1 MRPMM
6 PPPAGM
12 RGPMRIGRGPRG
24 FLTEEE
30 KLNKPKVTKALM
42 LRILGYLKPYKWQ
55 FIAVFAA
62 LIVSAVLGLFPSVI
76 TGKIVD
82 AIVSDSRNIKQLLQL
97 VVLAFVVLSAAQ
109 VISVLEQYIN
119 SWISQKI
126 IYDMRNQMYDH
137 LQHMPHAFFTNEKQ
151 GDIITR
157 MNSDING
164 VSSVISVMLTSLV
177 SNVLTVATCVF
188 YLFYTDWRLAV
199 VGLVVLPL
207 LILPT
212 KSVGKK
218 RWELVSEAQE
228 KQDELNQHVDETLS
242 VSGSMLVKL
251 FTKEKVEYEKFR
263 KINNETTKITIREQ
277 RAGSWFH
284 VFLGMFIQ
292 IAPLLIYFAGGFLII
307 SNTDKGLTVGDISV
321 VVALVNRLYQPVR
334 QLLDLQ
340 VDFVRSLALF
350 NRIFEYFDRK
360 CDIENPENP
369 LKPPLDNCT
378 VEFKDVHFAYETGRE
393 VLKGVSFF
401 VPNGQMYAIVGTSGA
416 GKSTVIGMIP
426 RLYDV
431 TGGSVAVAGT
441 DVRDFDLAYLRTNIG
456 IVTQDTYLFNGTI
469 LENLLYAKPGAAMEE
484 IENACK
490 TANIYDFINSL
501 PDKFNTLVGNR
512 GLKLSGGEKQRV
524 SIARV
529 VLKNPKILI
538 LDEATSSLDSI
549 SENLIQSAL
558 NNVMNGR
565 TSIVIA
571 HRLSTV
577 IAADKIMVLEN
588 GVITETGTH
597 DELLLK
603 SDKYRLLYETQFKR
617 VLEHEINK
625 ISPISH

>member
-30 KLNKPKVTKALM
+30 KLNKPKVTKALL

-212 KSVGKK
+212 KSVGKR

-360 CDIENPENP
+360 CDIKNPENP
-369 LKPPLDNCT
+369 VKPPLDNCT

-469 LENLLYAKPGAAMEE
+469 LENLLYAKPGVAMEE
-484 IENACK
+484 IESACK

-558 NNVMNGR
+558 NTVMSGR

-603 SDKYRLLYETQFKR
+603 SDKYRLLYETQFKK

>member
-30 KLNKPKVTKALM
+30 KLNKPKVTKALL

-307 SNTDKGLTVGDISV
+307 CNTDKGLTVGDISV

-369 LKPPLDNCT
+369 VKPPLDNCT
-378 VEFKDVHFAYETGRE
+378 VEFKDVHFAYET
-393 VLKGVSFF
+393 
-401 VPNGQMYAIVGTSGA
+401 P
-416 GKSTVIGMIP
+416 
-426 RLYDV
+426 
-431 TGGSVAVAGT
+431 
-441 DVRDFDLAYLRTNIG
+441 
-456 IVTQDTYLFNGTI
+456 
-469 LENLLYAKPGAAMEE
+469 
-484 IENACK
+484 
-490 TANIYDFINSL
+490 
-501 PDKFNTLVGNR
+501 
-512 GLKLSGGEKQRV
+512 
-524 SIARV
+524 
-529 VLKNPKILI
+529 
-538 LDEATSSLDSI
+538 
-549 SENLIQSAL
+549 
-558 NNVMNGR
+558 
-565 TSIVIA
+565 
-571 HRLSTV
+571 
-577 IAADKIMVLEN
+577 
-588 GVITETGTH
+588 
-597 DELLLK
+597 
-603 SDKYRLLYETQFKR
+603 
-617 VLEHEINK
+617 
-625 ISPISH
+625 